1 MKKLAFLILLCVIF
15 TQSYGQERDRWSKS
29 DTLISGTDSLYV
41 DTLYSKYQ
49 FVVLTVR
56 DTGSTLTDS
65 LIVET
70 LDMNYKVWSPVA
82 VINLSDGFAY
92 DYCIPGANKTR
103 SFLIYNPNIYIYRV
117 RLINAQYVAGRT
129 VYISSMAKNY

>member
-1 MKKLAFLILLCVIF
+1 MKKLAFLVLLCVIF

-65 LIVET
+65 LIVEN
-70 LDMNYKVWSPVA
+70 LDMNYKVWSPIA
-82 VINLSDGFAY
+82 VRNLVDFTDTEKVIA
-92 DYCIPGANKTR
+92 GAGNTR
-103 SFLIYNPNIYIYRV
+103 QYLILNPNIYIFRV
-117 RLINAQYVAGRT
+117 RLLNTQYIANRT
-129 VYISSMAKNY
+129 TYISIMAKNY